1 MYERDAVVHFI
12 KILEVGLFPRG
23 SNLVKTTA
31 FGLEEWKEAFGFAAE
46 NNGIGQCVV
55 FKP

>member
-1 MYERDAVVHFI
+1 MYERDAVIHFV
-12 KILEVGLFPRG
+12 KMLEAGLFPKNG
-23 SNLVKTTA
+23 NLVKTTV
-31 FGLEEWKEAFGFAAE
+31 FGLDEWKDAFSFAAE